1 MVSLMSAIQFKIEK
15 HTSSPSL
22 SKTGAGRAGTL
33 TTPHGVIQTPAF
45 VPVGTKANVKG
56 ILPDALGKLGAQVVL
71 ANTYHL
77 YLQPGEKII
86 EAAGGLAKFMN
97 WKGSLR
103 EAQAEWGPTMTDS
116 GGFQVFSL
124 GAAFGKTISK
134 FTKEDAP
141 LEEAIAVY
149 DEDVASQHGQLAV
162 IDDEGVTFTSHLD
175 GSLHRFTPERSV
187 EIQHA
192 LGADMFFAF
201 DECTSP
207 TEAYEYQREAMER
220 THRWAARSLKYHR
233 HFEYE
238 NKEKQARTL
247 SFVSRNVAPNDPRI
261 TSDFLGASNITTESL
276 GSANA
281 TTQNLVYGQA
291 IFGIVQGGR
300 HEDLRK
306 ESARE
311 IASLGFDGIGIGG
324 SFSKEDMRGALRA
337 AVSELPE
344 ELPRHFLGIG
354 EPGDILEGIANGMDL
369 FDCVAATRIGR
380 HGSIYT
386 KRGIIHLR
394 GEKHQNDF
402 SPLDPEINIPGT
414 EGFTR
419 AYVSHLVR
427 SGEMLGSVI
436 CSMHNVGFILDL
448 VKGAR
453 QAILDGR
460 FDEYRAEFLAN
471 YY

>member
-1 MVSLMSAIQFKIEK
+1 MSA
-15 HTSSPSL
+15 L
-22 SKTGAGRAGTL
+22 SFQIKARAPRSGARAGLL
-33 TTPHGVIQTPAF
+33 TTPHGVIHTPAF

-56 ILPDALGKLGAQVVL
+56 ILPDALLSLGAEVVL

-77 YLQPGEKII
+77 YLAPGEKIVQD
-86 EAAGGLAKFMN
+86 AGGLGKFMG
-97 WKGSLR
+97 WL
-103 EAQAEWGPTMTDS
+103 GPTMTDS

-134 FTKEDAP
+134 FVKEESPA
-141 LEEAIAVY
+141 EESVAIY
-149 DEDVASQHGQLAV
+149 DENVASQHGQLAI
-162 IDDEGVTFTSHLD
+162 IDDEGVSFTSHLD

-192 LGADMFFAF
+192 LGADIFFAF

-207 TEAYEYQREAMER
+207 TEPYEYQREAMER
-220 THRWAARSLKYHR
+220 THCWAKRSLKTHR
-233 HFEYE
+233 QNIDA
-238 NKEKQARTL
+238 NKRQAL
-247 SFVSRNVAPNDPRI
+247 
-261 TSDFLGASNITTESL
+261 
-276 GSANA
+276 
-281 TTQNLVYGQA
+281 
-291 IFGIVQGGR
+291 FGIVQGGR

-311 IASLGFDGIGIGG
+311 IASMGFDGIGIGG
-324 SFSKEDMRGALRA
+324 SFSKEDMKGAL
-337 AVSELPE
+337 AVAVGELPE

-354 EPGDILEGIANGMDL
+354 EPGDILEGIAQGMDL

-386 KRGIIHLR
+386 RHGIVHLK
-394 GEKHQNDF
+394 GEKYRTDF
-402 SPLDPEINIPGT
+402 TPLDQEVRT
-414 EGFTR
+414 SDVLTSGFTK
-419 AYVSHLVR
+419 AYVAHLVR

-436 CSMHNVGFILDL
+436 CSMHNIGFIINL

-460 FDEYRAEFLAN
+460 FDDYRADFVRF
-471 YY
+471 YYQAS

>member
-1 MVSLMSAIQFKIEK
+1 MSAIIFTIEQRTK
-15 HTSSPSL
+15 NGT
-22 SKTGAGRAGTL
+22 GRAGVL
-33 TTPHGVIQTPAF
+33 RTPHGMIHTPAF

-56 ILPDALGKLGAQVVL
+56 ILPDALHALGAEVVL

-77 YLQPGEKII
+77 YLQPGENIVRT
-86 EAAGGLAKFMN
+86 AGGLGKFMS
-97 WKGSLR
+97 W
-103 EAQAEWGPTMTDS
+103 QGPTMTDS

-134 FTKEDAP
+134 FTKSDAP
-141 LEEAIAVY
+141 QEESVAVY
-149 DEDVASQHGQLAV
+149 DESVASQHGQLAI
-162 IDDEGVTFTSHLD
+162 IDDEGVSFTSHLD

-207 TEAYEYQREAMER
+207 NEPYEYQKEAMDR
-220 THRWAARSLKYHR
+220 THRWAVRSLKAHR
-233 HFEYE
+233 
-238 NKEKQARTL
+238 Q
-247 SFVSRNVAPNDPRI
+247 
-261 TSDFLGASNITTESL
+261 NIDA
-276 GSANA
+276 G
-281 TTQNLVYGQA
+281 GKQA

-300 HEDLRK
+300 HEELRR
-306 ESARE
+306 ESAKE
-311 IASLGFDGIGIGG
+311 IAQMGFDGIGIGG
-324 SFSKEDMRGALRA
+324 SFSKEDMRGALSA
-337 AVSELPE
+337 AVGELPE

-394 GEKHQNDF
+394 NEKYRTDF
-402 SPLDPEINIPGT
+402 SPLDPEVSIPGT
-414 EGFTR
+414 ESFTR
-419 AYVSHLVR
+419 AYVSHLCR

-436 CSMHNVGFILDL
+436 ASMHNVGFILRL
-448 VKGAR
+448 VSEAR

-460 FDEYRAEFLAN
+460 FEEYREDFVRN
-471 YY
+471 YYG

>member
-1 MVSLMSAIQFKIEK
+1 MGAINFKIEARQR
-15 HTSSPSL
+15 
-22 SKTGAGRAGTL
+22 GARAGVL
-33 TTPHGVIQTPAF
+33 TTPHGVIHTPAF
-45 VPVGTKANVKG
+45 TPVGTKANIKG
-56 ILPDALGKLGAQVVL
+56 VLPDELIKLGAEVVL

-77 YLQPGEKII
+77 YLQPGEKIVKD
-86 EAAGGLAKFMN
+86 AGGLGKFMG
-97 WKGSLR
+97 WKG
-103 EAQAEWGPTMTDS
+103 PTITDS

-134 FTKEDAP
+134 FVKEDAP
-141 LEEAIAVY
+141 QEEAVAIY
-149 DEDVASQHGQLAV
+149 DEDVASQHGQLAI
-162 IDDEGVTFTSHLD
+162 IDDEGVSFTSHLD

-187 EIQHA
+187 EIQHD

-207 TEAYEYQREAMER
+207 TEPYEYQKEAMER
-220 THRWAARSLKYHR
+220 THRWAERSLKTHR
-233 HFEYE
+233 HNIGA
-238 NKEKQARTL
+238 NK
-247 SFVSRNVAPNDPRI
+247 N
-261 TSDFLGASNITTESL
+261 
-276 GSANA
+276 
-281 TTQNLVYGQA
+281 QA

-324 SFSKEDMRGALRA
+324 SFSKEDMRSALSA
-337 AVSELPE
+337 AVGELPE

-369 FDCVAATRIGR
+369 FDCVAPTRIGR

-386 KRGIIHLR
+386 KKGIIHLKN
-394 GEKHQNDF
+394 GEYRNDF
-402 SPLDPEINIPGT
+402 TPLSDVGPTRSHMGGE
-414 EGFTR
+414 FTL

-427 SGEMLGSVI
+427 SGEILGSVI
-436 CSMHNVGFILDL
+436 CSMHNLGFILDL
-448 VKGAR
+448 VAGAR

-460 FDEYRAEFLAN
+460 FDEYRENFVRG
-471 YY
+471 YYN